1 MAELDPVPDLLT
13 VEEAARVLRIGRT
26 AAYAQARVAR
36 ETAGRV
42 GIPNITIGG
51 QYRVP
56 RGDLEARIGRP
67 ITHIPSESSA
77 AARGGRAGRHGGG
90 TDGSV
95 GAVRPLRTSRPRRLP
110 EPPQG
115 GVQGSLL

>member
-13 VEEAARVLRIGRT
+13 LEEAARVLRIGRT

-36 ETAGRV
+36 ETDGRA

-56 RGDLEARIGRP
+56 RGALEARIGRP
-67 ITHIPSESSA
+67 ITHIPSG
-77 AARGGRAGRHGGG
+77 RRPDGRAGGVSRAVDAG
-90 TDGSV
+90 DGLV
-95 GAVRPLRTSRPRRLP
+95 APVRPLRSPRQRRASQRPH
-110 EPPQG
+110 G